1 MIYQACV
8 NEIKNNYIPNDC
20 LKRDIL
26 KQVIHRAVLIMQGK
40 TNANNFEY
48 IPKHIS
54 DGLMI
59 EVLEYKLQSLKETL
73 EMLNEYNSKNINLKK
88 EIGYKINILK
98 EYLPKES

>member
-8 NEIKNNYIPNDC
+8 NEIKNNYISNNC

-26 KQVIHRAVLIMQGK
+26 KQVIHRAVLIIQGK
-40 TNANNFEY
+40 TNASNFEY

-54 DGLMI
+54 DSLMI
-59 EVLEYKLQSLKETL
+59 EVLEYKLLSLKETL

-88 EIGYKINILK
+88 EISYKINILK